1 MTGHFP
7 KTVSESFLKMVIIDH
22 LKQDVLSLPG
32 PGSIRRGKRAKL
44 TFTKT
49 SGTVIGN
56 RANKLSNS

>member
-32 PGSIRRGKRAKL
+32 PGSGNRAKL

-56 RANKLSNS
+56 RANKLANS